1 MRRRSSFSAFGWIS
15 VFLLITS
22 IILITLQVIRF
33 SRLRSVYPDGMVIA
47 GVPVSGLNRQE
58 AAQRLL
64 EAYFV
69 PIEFQ
74 YQDRRIQMDP
84 SVVGFELDL
93 ESMLAAADLE
103 RTEESFWSGF
113 WDYLWG
119 RNPTPDPVPL
129 RATYSESRL
138 RTFLTEEVSSRYD
151 QPASPAVPIAGTV
164 KFQPGSLGTSLDLER
179 AILPAETAL
188 RSVSHRT
195 VNLPMENTLPPKP
208 NFDNLEILIRQTID
222 LSGFDG
228 ILGMYILD
236 LQTSQE
242 IHFGLNNGADVSVN
256 PDIAFTTASIIKI
269 PILISVYSELN
280 AAPDAETTNLIEKM
294 ILESGNES
302 ADWLMERVI
311 DSNRAPLIV
320 TEKMQQLGLENTFLA
335 GHFYQGAPLLDVIET
350 PANQREDLTTFPDL
364 YNQTTAS
371 DMGMLLEDLYQ
382 CAESGGGALM
392 AVFPDRI
399 NQNEC
404 QSIVTY
410 LQNNKIGVLIE
421 AGVPETTAIAHKH
434 GWVTNSGII
443 NLIGDAG
450 IVYTPGGN
458 YIFVIFMYHPEQLLW
473 DPSSALIAQLSE
485 AVYNFY
491 NLPTP

>member
-1 MRRRSSFSAFGWIS
+1 
-15 VFLLITS
+15 
-22 IILITLQVIRF
+22 
-33 SRLRSVYPDGMVIA
+33 
-47 GVPVSGLNRQE
+47 
-58 AAQRLL
+58 
-64 EAYFV
+64 
-69 PIEFQ
+69 
-74 YQDRRIQMDP
+74 
-84 SVVGFELDL
+84 
-93 ESMLAAADLE
+93 
-103 RTEESFWSGF
+103 
-113 WDYLWG
+113 
-119 RNPTPDPVPL
+119 
-129 RATYSESRL
+129 
-138 RTFLTEEVSSRYD
+138 
-151 QPASPAVPIAGTV
+151 
-164 KFQPGSLGTSLDLER
+164 
-179 AILPAETAL
+179 
-188 RSVSHRT
+188 
-195 VNLPMENTLPPKP
+195 
-208 NFDNLEILIRQTID
+208 
-222 LSGFDG
+222 
-228 ILGMYILD
+228 
-236 LQTSQE
+236 
-242 IHFGLNNGADVSVN
+242 
-256 PDIAFTTASIIKI
+256 
-269 PILISVYSELN
+269 
-280 AAPDAETTNLIEKM
+280 M